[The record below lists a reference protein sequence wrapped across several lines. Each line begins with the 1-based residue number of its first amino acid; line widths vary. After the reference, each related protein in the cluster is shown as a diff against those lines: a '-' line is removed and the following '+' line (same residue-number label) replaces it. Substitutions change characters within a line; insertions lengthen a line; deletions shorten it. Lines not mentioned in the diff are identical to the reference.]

1 MEFPIF
7 QVPYLGNGMTIA
19 LDAVLHVIIS
29 HGLAIGAV
37 SMVVVSEYLGQR
49 RASRDWEGFAKDFL
63 RVIVFLTTSVGA
75 MTGVGI
81 WLITS
86 ALAPRG
92 IGSLLRVFFWPW
104 FIEWGVFAAE
114 VVLVLIY
121 YYTWQ
126 RWTGERKKHHLRLGL
141 GYVAAA
147 ICSALL
153 ITGILGFMLTPDG
166 WPWDKSL
173 WSAFFNASYLPQL
186 VLRLGIAYS
195 LGALFSVGYLVFT
208 RRERDFRKEAF
219 AVFAKIALVSLTVT
233 LLSAV
238 WYFTV
243 VPSTFKTHS
252 LYAVMTS
259 RFSQQP
265 ELFWEITI
273 GGAVFLL
280 LFWLVALRRS
290 VISVRLLVIPAIVVS
305 ILFVAQFERV
315 REFIRGPYLMPGYM
329 YANQVLLEET
339 PLFAKQ
345 GMLPSSYWYKATAT
359 KQGDSVSQG
368 AYLFAQNCSACHT
381 IGGIND
387 IVDRVQGRTADGLYV
402 IIGHTQEMVPFMPPF
417 SGTDQERRT
426 MADFLF
432 RLADGAIKLGA
443 PSRFAPLNG
452 GPEHE

>member
-37 SMVVVSEYLGQR
+37 SMVVCAEYFGQR
-49 RASRDWEGFAKDFL
+49 RSSGAWEVFARDFL
-63 RVIVFLTTSVGA
+63 GLIVIITTSVGA

-104 FIEWGVFAAE
+104 FIEWGVFTAE
-114 VVLVLIY
+114 VIIVLIY

-126 RWTGERKKHHLRLGL
+126 KWTGERKKQHLLLGV
-141 GYVAAA
+141 GYVAVAL
-147 ICSALL
+147 CSALL

-166 WPWDKSL
+166 WPWNKGL
-173 WSAFFNASYLPQL
+173 WSAFFNPSYLPQL
-186 VLRLGIAYS
+186 VLRLGIAFM
-195 LGALFSVGYLVFT
+195 LGALFTIGYLVFT
-208 RRERDFRKEAF
+208 RRDRDFRREAL
-219 AVFAKIALVSLTVT
+219 VFFGKVALVSLAVT
-233 LLSAV
+233 LLAAA

-243 VPSTFKTHS
+243 APSAFKTHS

-259 RFSQQP
+259 RLSQQP
-265 ELFWEITI
+265 DLFWQINL
-273 GGAVFLL
+273 GGAVALL
-280 LFWLVALRRS
+280 IFCLLALGRS
-290 VISVRLLVIPAIVVS
+290 VISTRLLVVPALVVAM
-305 ILFVAQFERV
+305 LFVAQFERI

-339 PLFAKQ
+339 PLFIKE
-345 GMLPSSYWYKATAT
+345 GMLPRSYWYNATA
-359 KQGDSVSQG
+359 KADPLARG
-368 AYLFAQNCSACHT
+368 AYLFAQNCTACHT
-381 IGGIND
+381 IGGINS
-387 IVDRVQGRTADGLYV
+387 IVDRVQGRSVDGIYV
-402 IIGHTQEMVPFMPPF
+402 ILGHTQEMVPFMPPF

-432 RLADGAIKLGA
+432 GLADGSIKPGV
-443 PSRFAPLNG
+443 PSRFTPLSKG
-452 GPEHE
+452 R

>member
-19 LDAVLHVIIS
+19 LDAVLHVVIS

-37 SMVVVSEYLGQR
+37 SMVVASEYLGQR
-49 RASRDWEGFAKDFL
+49 RASRDWEDFAKDFL

-75 MTGVGI
+75 VTGVGI

-104 FIEWGVFAAE
+104 FIEWGVFTAE
-114 VVLVLIY
+114 VVIVLIY

-126 RWTGERKKHHLRLGL
+126 SWTGERKKHHLRLGL

-147 ICSALL
+147 LCSALL

-173 WSAFFNASYLPQL
+173 WSAFFNISYLPQL

-195 LGALFSVGYLVFT
+195 LGTLFSVAYLVFT
-208 RRERDFRKEAF
+208 RRDPGFRKEGLAF
-219 AVFAKIALVSLTVT
+219 FSKLALFSLTIT
-233 LLSAV
+233 LLSGV
-238 WYFTV
+238 WYFKV
-243 VPSTFKTHS
+243 VPSAFKTHS

-265 ELFWEITI
+265 ELFWAITI

-280 LFWLVALRRS
+280 LFWLVALRKS
-290 VISVRLLVIPAIVVS
+290 VTSIRILVVPAIIVAV
-305 ILFVAQFERV
+305 LFVAQFERV

-339 PLFAKQ
+339 PLFAKK
-345 GMLPSSYWYKATAT
+345 GMLPGSSWYSATA
-359 KQGDSVSQG
+359 KQGDPVGQG

-381 IGGIND
+381 VGGIND
-387 IVDRVQGRTADGLYV
+387 IVARVQGRTADGIYV
-402 IIGHTQEMVPFMPPF
+402 ILGHTQEMVPFMPPF

-432 RLADGAIKLGA
+432 HLADGTIKLGA
-443 PSRFAPLNG
+443 PSRFTPLNG
-452 GPEHE
+452 GSAHE

>member
-7 QVPYLGNGMTIA
+7 QVPYLGNGMTIG

-37 SMVVVSEYLGQR
+37 AMVVSAEYMGHR
-49 RASRDWEGFAKDFL
+49 RSSVAWEGFARDFL
-63 RVIVFLTTSVGA
+63 GFIIVLTTSVGA

-104 FIEWGVFAAE
+104 FIEWGVFTAE
-114 VVLVLIY
+114 VIIVLIY

-126 RWTGERKKHHLRLGL
+126 RWAGERKKQHLLLGV
-141 GYVAAA
+141 GYVAVAL
-147 ICSALL
+147 CSAIL
-153 ITGILGFMLTPDG
+153 ISGILGFMLTPDG

-173 WSAFFNASYLPQL
+173 WSAFFNPSYLPQL
-186 VLRLGIAYS
+186 VLRLGIAFM
-195 LGALFSVGYLVFT
+195 LGALFSIGYLVFT
-208 RRERDFRKEAF
+208 RRDRDFRREALAF
-219 AVFAKIALVSLTVT
+219 FGKVALVSLAVT
-233 LLSAV
+233 LLAAV

-243 VPSTFKTHS
+243 VPSAFKTHS

-259 RFSQQP
+259 RLSQQP
-265 ELFWEITI
+265 DLFWQINL
-273 GGAVFLL
+273 GGV
-280 LFWLVALRRS
+280 VALLIFCLLALGRS
-290 VISVRLLVIPAIVVS
+290 VISARLLVVPALVVAM
-305 ILFVAQFERV
+305 LFVAQFERI

-339 PLFAKQ
+339 PLFIKE
-345 GMLPSSYWYKATAT
+345 GMLPRSYWYNATAA
-359 KQGDSVSQG
+359 KADPVSQG
-368 AYLFAQNCSACHT
+368 AYLFAQNCAGCHT
-381 IGGIND
+381 IGGINS
-387 IVDRVQGRTADGLYV
+387 IVDRVQGRSADGIYV

-432 RLADGAIKLGA
+432 RLADGSIKPGV
-443 PSRFAPLNG
+443 PSRFTPLSKG
-452 GPEHE
+452 R

>member
-37 SMVVVSEYLGQR
+37 AMVVSAEYMGQR
-49 RASRDWEGFAKDFL
+49 RSSGAWEIFARDFL
-63 RVIVFLTTSVGA
+63 GFIIVLTTSVGA

-104 FIEWGVFAAE
+104 FIEWGVFTAE
-114 VVLVLIY
+114 VIIVLIY

-126 RWTGERKKHHLRLGL
+126 KWSGERKKQHLLLGV
-141 GYVAAA
+141 GYVAVAL
-147 ICSALL
+147 CSAIL

-173 WSAFFNASYLPQL
+173 WSAFFNPSYLPQL
-186 VLRLGIAYS
+186 VLRLGIAFM
-195 LGALFSVGYLVFT
+195 LGALFATGYLVFT
-208 RRERDFRKEAF
+208 RRDRQFRREAL
-219 AVFAKIALVSLTVT
+219 VFFGKAALVSLALTILAAT
-233 LLSAV
+233 
-238 WYFTV
+238 WYFIV
-243 VPSTFKTHS
+243 VPSAFKTHS

-259 RFSQQP
+259 RLSQQP
-265 ELFWEITI
+265 ELFWQINL

-280 LFWLVALRRS
+280 IFSLLALARS
-290 VISVRLLVIPAIVVS
+290 VISARLLVVPALAVA
-305 ILFVAQFERV
+305 ILFVAQFERI

-339 PLFAKQ
+339 PLFIKE
-345 GMLPSSYWYKATAT
+345 GMLPRSYWYNATAG
-359 KQGDSVSQG
+359 KADPVSRG
-368 AYLFAQNCSACHT
+368 AYLFAQNCAACHT
-381 IGGIND
+381 IGGINS
-387 IVDRVQGRTADGLYV
+387 IVDRVQGRSVDGIYV
-402 IIGHTQEMVPFMPPF
+402 ILGHTQEMVPFMPPF

-432 RLADGAIKLGA
+432 GLADGSIKPGV
-443 PSRFAPLNG
+443 PSRFTPLSKG
-452 GPEHE
+452 L

>member
-19 LDAVLHVIIS
+19 LDAVLHVVIS

-49 RASRDWEGFAKDFL
+49 RASAQWEGFAHDFL
-63 RVIVFLTTSVGA
+63 RFIVFLTTSVGA
-75 MTGVGI
+75 ITGVGI

-104 FIEWGVFAAE
+104 FIEWGVFTAE
-114 VVLVLIY
+114 VIIVLLY
-121 YYTWQ
+121 YYTW
-126 RWTGERKKHHLRLGL
+126 RSWTGERKKGHLRLGI
-141 GYVAAA
+141 GYVVTAL
-147 ICSALL
+147 CSAVL
-153 ITGILGFMLTPDG
+153 ISGILGFMLTPDG

-186 VLRLGIAYS
+186 ILRLGIAYS
-195 LGALFSVGYLVFT
+195 LGTLFSAAYLVFT
-208 RRERDFRKEAF
+208 RREQSFRKEAL
-219 AVFAKIALVSLTVT
+219 AVFGKLALFSLTIT
-233 LLSAV
+233 FLSTV
-238 WYFTV
+238 WYFKV
-243 VPSTFKTHS
+243 VPSAFKTHS

-265 ELFWEITI
+265 GLFWGITI
-273 GGAVFLL
+273 GGAIFLL
-280 LFWLVALRRS
+280 LFWLVALCRS
-290 VISVRLLVIPAIVVS
+290 VISVRILVVPAIMVA

-339 PLFAKQ
+339 PLFAKK
-345 GMLPSSYWYKATAT
+345 GMLPYSYWYNATA
-359 KQGDSVSQG
+359 KQNDSLGRG

-381 IGGIND
+381 IGGINN

-402 IIGHTQEMVPFMPPF
+402 IIGHTQDMVPFMPPF

-432 RLADGAIKLGA
+432 QLGDGTIKLGA
-443 PSRFAPLNG
+443 PSRFTPPNG
-452 GPEHE
+452 GSKHE

>member
-19 LDAVLHVIIS
+19 LDAVLHVVVS

-37 SMVVVSEYLGQR
+37 SMVVVSEYLGHR
-49 RASRDWEGFAKDFL
+49 RASRDWECFAKDFL
-63 RVIVFLTTSVGA
+63 RVIIFLTTSVGA

-104 FIEWGVFAAE
+104 FIEWGVFTAE
-114 VVLVLIY
+114 VVIVLIY
-121 YYTWQ
+121 YYTWE
-126 RWTGERKKHHLRLGL
+126 RWTGERKKHHLRLGI

-147 ICSALL
+147 LCSALL
-153 ITGILGFMLTPDG
+153 ITGILGFMLTSDG

-173 WSAFFNASYLPQL
+173 WSAFFNPSYIPQL

-208 RRERDFRKEAF
+208 SRERNFCKEALAFFGKF
-219 AVFAKIALVSLTVT
+219 ALFSLTVV
-233 LLSAV
+233 LLSAI
-238 WYFTV
+238 WYFNM

-265 ELFWEITI
+265 GLFWGINI

-280 LFWLVALRRS
+280 FFWLVALRRS
-290 VISVRLLVIPAIVVS
+290 VISVRLLVVPAITVS
-305 ILFVAQFERV
+305 ILFVSQFERV

-339 PLFAKQ
+339 PLFAKE
-345 GMLPSSYWYKATAT
+345 GMLPSSYWYNATA
-359 KQGDSVSQG
+359 KRVDSVSQG

-381 IGGIND
+381 IGGINN
-387 IVDRVQGRTADGLYV
+387 IVDRVQGRTADGIYV

-417 SGTDQERRT
+417 SGTDQERRA

-432 RLADGAIKLGA
+432 RLADGTIKLGA
-443 PSRFAPLNG
+443 PSRFAPATG
-452 GPEHE
+452 GPGHE

>member
-19 LDAVLHVIIS
+19 LDAVLHVVIS

-37 SMVVVSEYLGQR
+37 SMVVVSEYLGQYR
-49 RASRDWEGFAKDFL
+49 GSAEWEGFAKDFL
-63 RVIVFLTTSVGA
+63 RFIVFLTTSVGA
-75 MTGVGI
+75 ITGVGI

-104 FIEWGVFAAE
+104 FIEWGVFTAE
-114 VVLVLIY
+114 VVIVLIY

-126 RWTGERKKHHLRLGL
+126 SWIGERKKHHLRLGI

-147 ICSALL
+147 ICSAVL

-195 LGALFSVGYLVFT
+195 LGTLFSVTYLVFT
-208 RRERDFRKEAF
+208 RREQSFRQEALAF
-219 AVFAKIALVSLTVT
+219 FSKLALFSLTIT
-233 LLSAV
+233 LFSAV
-238 WYFTV
+238 WYFKV
-243 VPSTFKTHS
+243 VPSAFKTHS

-265 ELFWEITI
+265 ELFWGITI

-280 LFWLVALRRS
+280 LFWLAALRRS
-290 VISVRLLVIPAIVVS
+290 VISVRILVVPVIIVS
-305 ILFVAQFERV
+305 ILFVSQFERV

-329 YANQVLLEET
+329 YANQVLLEEM
-339 PLFAKQ
+339 PLFAKK
-345 GMLPSSYWYKATAT
+345 GMLPSSYWYNATA

-381 IGGIND
+381 IGGINN

-426 MADFLF
+426 IAYFLF
-432 RLADGAIKLGA
+432 RLGDGTIKLGA
-443 PSRFAPLNG
+443 PSRFTPLNG

>member
-1 MEFPIF
+1 MMFPIF

-19 LDAVLHVIIS
+19 LDAVLHVVIS

-37 SMVVVSEYLGQR
+37 SMVVVSEYLGLR
-49 RASRDWEGFAKDFL
+49 RASRDWECFAKDFL
-63 RVIVFLTTSVGA
+63 RCIVLLTTSVGA
-75 MTGVGI
+75 ITGVGI

-104 FIEWGVFAAE
+104 FMEWGVFTAE
-114 VVLVLIY
+114 VIIVLIY

-126 RWTGERKKHHLRLGL
+126 SWTGERKKHHLRLGL

-147 ICSALL
+147 LCSALL

-173 WSAFFNASYLPQL
+173 WSAFFNPSYLPQL

-195 LGALFSVGYLVFT
+195 LGTLFSVAYLVCT
-208 RRERDFRKEAF
+208 RREQGFRKEGLAF
-219 AVFAKIALVSLTVT
+219 FGKLALLSLTVT
-233 LLSAV
+233 FFSAV
-238 WYFTV
+238 WYFNV

-265 ELFWEITI
+265 DLFWKFNL
-273 GGAVFLL
+273 GGAIFLL
-280 LFWLVALRRS
+280 LFWFAALRRS
-290 VISVRLLVIPAIVVS
+290 VISVRLLVVPAIIVS

-339 PLFAKQ
+339 PLFAKK
-345 GMLPSSYWYKATAT
+345 GMLPHSSWYNATA
-359 KQGDSVSQG
+359 KQGDSLSQG
-368 AYLFAQNCSACHT
+368 ASLFAQNCSACHT
-381 IGGIND
+381 IGGINN
-387 IVDRVQGRTADGLYV
+387 IVDRVQGRTADGIYV

-432 RLADGAIKLGA
+432 RLADGTIKLGA
-443 PSRFAPLNG
+443 PSRFTPLNG
-452 GPEHE
+452 GSGHE